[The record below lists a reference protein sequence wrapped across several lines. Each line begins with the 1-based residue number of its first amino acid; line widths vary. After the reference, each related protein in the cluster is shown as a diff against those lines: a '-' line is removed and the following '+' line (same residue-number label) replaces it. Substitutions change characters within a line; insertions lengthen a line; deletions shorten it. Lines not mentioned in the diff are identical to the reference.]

1 MFESAILLLFSL
13 LVLGKA
19 AQIVID
25 SSLTL
30 AKYLRI
36 SEIAVG
42 FIILSTA
49 TSLPELVVSVLA
61 AFQNEPG
68 ISMGTLLGANIAD
81 ICIVL
86 GIPLLLSKSK
96 LLPENRSS
104 LEKILIVTIALPLL
118 IITLPRALLG
128 LVLLVIYAI
137 YTYYMLQAEVS
148 LDGFEKVSRNEAAK
162 STVLFFVGILLVVG
176 SSKYAVDSS
185 VIIANS
191 LGISKI
197 LIASTTISLGTT
209 LPELAVSISALRS
222 RRIGLAVGNALGSCI
237 TNLTLILGL
246 ATMIAPFY
254 VSRRALLTVIF
265 FHSLACFVF
274 LIFLRKRKT
283 LGRAEGIAL
292 LSLYA
297 IYVPSVIIL
306 ETVVNSL

>member
-1 MFESAILLLFSL
+1 MFELALLLLFSL

-104 LEKILIVTIALPLL
+104 LEKILVVTIALPLL
-118 IITLPRALLG
+118 IITLPRTSLG

-148 LDGFEKVSRNEAAK
+148 LDVLEKVSRNEAAK
-162 STVLFFVGILLVVG
+162 SAVMFSVGILLVVG

-209 LPELAVSISALRS
+209 LPELAVSISALR
-222 RRIGLAVGNALGSCI
+222 RRRMGLAVGNALGSCI

-246 ATMIAPFY
+246 TTLIAPFY
-254 VSRRALLTVIF
+254 VSRIALLTVIL
-265 FHSLACFVF
+265 FHSLACFLF
-274 LIFLRKRKT
+274 LVFLRKRKM

-297 IYVPSVIIL
+297 IYVPSAIIL
-306 ETVVNSL
+306 EIIANSV